1 MSASKTD
8 LSTIVSSGLKNATVL
23 CQLAES
29 GKGIHI
35 MQMNRHSLGLAGII
49 GLALFSLTACD
60 PQSEVQTTTVT
71 IDSETAAL
79 VNGEPIYMIDVEL
92 EAVAQGQIE
101 PNSDFGPVHP
111 EFHQVLDQ
119 LIDQR
124 LLAQEA
130 VRRNLHQD
138 PEAARRLAA
147 GRERLLGNILV
158 ESLVANEVTEDA
170 IDRMYEEQV
179 KLQQLD
185 DEVRL
190 RQILVETEAEAASVF
205 AELLTGRDFAEAAL
219 EHSKDV
225 RTRLEGGDL
234 GWNNPNDFAD
244 PLPARIGDT
253 VTGELA
259 NPFETEDGWLILK
272 VDERRTTPPKTK
284 SEMRPEIITFL
295 TFTQISDILR
305 ELRARATV
313 QQREPAEYL
322 EENEPAEISDDQ
334 AQDETPTP

>member
-1 MSASKTD
+1 M
-8 LSTIVSSGLKNATVL
+8 
-23 CQLAES
+23 QL
-29 GKGIHI
+29 
-35 MQMNRHSLGLAGII
+35 NRHSFVLAGIL
-49 GLALFSLTACD
+49 GAALVTLSSCS
-60 PQSEVQTTTVT
+60 PQSDVQAPVPT
-71 IDSETAAL
+71 IDSETAAV

-101 PNSDFGPVHP
+101 PNSDFSPAHP

-130 VRRNLHQD
+130 LRRNLDQE

-158 ESLVANEVTEDA
+158 ESLVANEVTDDA

-190 RQILVETEAEAASVF
+190 RQILVETEADAASVY
-205 AELLTGRDFAEAAL
+205 AELLGGRDFAEAAL
-219 EHSKDV
+219 EHSQDV

-234 GWNNPNDFAD
+234 GWISPNDLID

-253 VTGELA
+253 VTGEVSA
-259 NPFETEDGWLILK
+259 PFETSDGWLILK

-305 ELRARATV
+305 ELRARADV
-313 QQREPAEYL
+313 RQRDPEEYL
-322 EENEPAEISDDQ
+322 QDTEASETTDNSAQEETS
-334 AQDETPTP
+334 TP